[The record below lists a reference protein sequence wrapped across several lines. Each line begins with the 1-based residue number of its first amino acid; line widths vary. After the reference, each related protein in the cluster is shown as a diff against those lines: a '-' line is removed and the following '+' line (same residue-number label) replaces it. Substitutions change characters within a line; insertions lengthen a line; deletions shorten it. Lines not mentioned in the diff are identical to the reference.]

1 MISLQEKGT
10 PAVVLIPNPVHG
22 NAVLYI
28 SKEVKATSVNVYDA
42 AGSLIKRMA
51 VGAGVQQVKISTDG
65 LAPGIYTIETNG
77 ASRQIT
83 RMLVQH

>member
-1 MISLQEKGT
+1 MHEKGD
-10 PAVVLIPNPVHG
+10 PAVVLVPNPVHG

-42 AGSLIKRMA
+42 AGSLVRRMA
-51 VGAGVQQVKISTDG
+51 VGAGVQQVKITTGG
-65 LAPGIYTIETNG
+65 LAPGVYTIETNG
-77 ASRQIT
+77 AHRQIT